1 MKCSLS
7 WLKEWIKHKNIKL
20 NTIIN
25 KIQKIGLEIDKIF
38 PILTQFSGIKIGEI
52 VSCEI
57 HPKNKLFNL
66 YSINIGSR
74 HTIKIVSNLK
84 KNLLNKK
91 VAIALH
97 GSKIK
102 NNIIIKNKIIF
113 GKKSEGVICSY
124 EDLKIFGI
132 QKKPQNIIVFPQNA
146 PVGKDVK
153 KYFLLN
159 DTILDIS
166 ITPNRFDC
174 LNLIGLSRAIKSQ
187 TNSILLKKKYFK
199 PILPTNNIKI
209 KTNIFAPEACPKYL
223 SRIITDIDLNVNTP
237 VWISERLKR
246 SGYIPKNILV
256 DIIYYVFIETGQPIK
271 IFDMHKS
278 SCNIT
283 IRYTNQNEH
292 INISQ
297 KHKIFLD
304 KNTLVVSNENRILEI
319 AGLII
324 SDDVKIDIN
333 TTDILISA
341 AFYNGKFICDLS
353 KKYKIQSEFTEK
365 YIKDMVDPNIQFQAI
380 ERVTELIIKFCYGS
394 PGKINYVTFKNFLPK
409 NKKINLQRNRIKNV
423 LGFFIKKDKV
433 EEILYALKYQIKYKK
448 NQWIVIPPSW
458 RIFNVSNEIDIIN
471 DIACFYEFEKIPL
484 QSDIIGFNVQKKIYK
499 HVTLYPLK
507 QLLVSRGYQEV
518 ITYTFVDPKIQQ
530 ILYPKKPA
538 IPIINPISN
547 DMSVLRLSLWTNF
560 IKTILYNQSRQVHE
574 IRIFESGFCFVPN
587 KKYTF
592 GIHQKFVISG
602 AISEHSV
609 MHWKLKEKFDFYDVK
624 GDIEALIGIY
634 NNLEILKFVSCKH
647 SILHPGKSAKIFI
660 KNKCVGLI
668 GEINPFLKKFFKLKN
683 KIFLFELSW
692 QLISNNYVPKIK
704 NISDF
709 PYNQRDISMIVSHN
723 IPAMD
728 IIQACKNKIKNKL
741 ISIGI
746 FDLYQGDKIK
756 YGFKSI
762 SIRLTLQ
769 DQYTMTNKEINM
781 IIAKCIQILKN
792 KFNAEIRHVSEV

>member
-7 WLKEWIKHKNIKL
+7 WLKEWIQHKNIKL

-25 KIQKIGLEIDKIF
+25 KIQKIGLEIDKIS
-38 PILTQFSGIKIGEI
+38 PILTQFSGIKIGEVI
-52 VSCEI
+52 SCKI
-57 HPKNKLFNL
+57 HPNNKSFNL
-66 YSINIGSR
+66 YSINIGNT
-74 HTIKIVSNLK
+74 HTVKIVSQFK
-84 KNLLNKK
+84 KNLLHKK
-91 VAIALH
+91 VAIALN
-97 GSKIK
+97 GAKIK
-102 NNIIIKNKIIF
+102 KDTIVKNKIIF
-113 GKKSEGVICSY
+113 GKQSEGIICSY

-132 QKKPQNIIVFPQNA
+132 QKKSQNIVVFPQTA

-174 LNLIGLSRAIKSQ
+174 LNLLGLSRAIKSQ
-187 TNSILLKKKYFK
+187 ANNMLLKKKYFK

-223 SRIITDIDLNVNTP
+223 SRTITDINLNVNTP

-246 SGYIPKNILV
+246 SGYIPKNVLI

-278 SCNIT
+278 SCNTT

-292 INISQ
+292 INVSQ
-297 KHKIFLD
+297 EKKIFLD
-304 KNTLVVSNENRILEI
+304 KNTLVISNENKILEI

-324 SDDVKIDIN
+324 SNDVKININ

-341 AFYNGKFICDLS
+341 AFYNGKFIYDLS
-353 KKYKIQSEFTEK
+353 KKYNIQSEFTEK
-365 YIKDMVDPNIQFQAI
+365 YIKNMVDPNIQFQAI
-380 ERVTELIIKFCYGS
+380 ERTTELIIKCCHGS
-394 PGKINYVTFKNFLPK
+394 PGKINYVTFENFLPQ
-409 NKKINLQRNRIKNV
+409 NKKINLRKNRIKKV
-423 LGFFIKKDKV
+423 LGFFIKKYKV
-433 EEILYALKYQIKYKK
+433 EEILYSLKYQLKHKK
-448 NQWIVIPPSW
+448 NQWSVIPPSW
-458 RIFNVSNEIDIIN
+458 RVFNVSNEIDVIN

-484 QSDIIGFNVQKKIYK
+484 QPDISGFNVQKKIFK
-499 HVTLYPLK
+499 NVTLYPLK
-507 QLLVSRGYQEV
+507 QFLVSRGYQEV
-518 ITYTFVDPKIQQ
+518 ITYTFVDPKIQK
-530 ILYPKKPA
+530 ILYPKRSA
-538 IPIINPISN
+538 IPIINPISH

-574 IRIFESGFCFVPN
+574 IRIFESGFCFIPN

-602 AISEHSV
+602 AISENSV
-609 MHWKLKEKFDFYDVK
+609 MHWKLKEKLDFYDVK

-634 NNLEILKFVSCKH
+634 NNLEFLKFISFKN

-660 KNKCVGLI
+660 KDKCVGLI

-692 QLISNNYVPKIK
+692 KLISNNYVPKIQ
-704 NISDF
+704 NVSDF
-709 PYNQRDISMIVSHN
+709 PYNQRDISIIVSHN
-723 IPAMD
+723 IPAME
-728 IIQACKNKIKNKL
+728 IIRACKNKVKNKL
-741 ISIGI
+741 INIGI
-746 FDLYQGDKIK
+746 FDLYQGNKIK

-781 IIAKCIQILKN
+781 IIEKCIQILKN
-792 KFNAEIRHVSEV
+792 KFNAEIRHISEV